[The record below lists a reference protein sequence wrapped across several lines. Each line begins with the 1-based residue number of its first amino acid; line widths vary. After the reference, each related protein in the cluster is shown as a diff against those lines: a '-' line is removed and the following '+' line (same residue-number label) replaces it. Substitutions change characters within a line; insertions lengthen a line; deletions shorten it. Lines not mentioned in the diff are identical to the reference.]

1 MSRIFLDTSSL
12 IKLYHTEPDSAQL
25 RQQVQPTDE
34 VVVSGLTRVE
44 MYSAF
49 GRKLR
54 RGDLPTGLA
63 QTGLRL
69 FEQDWLNFQVVALDA
84 KCLEEA
90 SHLLQR
96 YTSLALRSLDAIQ
109 LAAALA
115 AGKLDTF
122 FTHDQ
127 RLRDAALA
135 EGLPVR

>member
-1 MSRIFLDTSSL
+1 MSQVFLDTSSL
-12 IKLYHTEPDSAQL
+12 VKLYHTEPDSAQL

-34 VVVSGLTRVE
+34 VFVSGLARVE
-44 MYSAF
+44 LYSAF

-54 RGDLPTGLA
+54 RGDLSSALA
-63 QTGLRL
+63 QTELQL
-69 FEQDWLNFQVVALDA
+69 FERDWPGYQVIALDA

-90 SHLLQR
+90 RNLLER

-109 LAAALA
+109 LASALA
-115 AGKLDTF
+115 VSKLDAF
-122 FTHDQ
+122 FTHDN

>member
-12 IKLYHTEPDSAQL
+12 IKLYHAEPDSAQL

-34 VVVSGLTRVE
+34 VIVSGLTRVE

-69 FEQDWLNFQVVALDA
+69 FEQDWLNFHVVALDA

-90 SHLLQR
+90 GYLLQR
-96 YTSLALRSLDAIQ
+96 YTPLALRSLDAIQ
-109 LAAALA
+109 LASALA

-127 RLRDAALA
+127 RLHDAALA